1 MRVNKGMVAKM
12 DRTINGKGLEKLLN
26 PRRIMDSDFRSL
38 LFGKITEFCSSPN
51 ELAFFN
57 SINSKVKDTYFLFD
71 FSNNYSQVKQR
82 ISDVISVEWQNL
94 ERLEILNII
103 QKSTNIKENE
113 KYLLLLSIDLSD
125 FIING
130 NWQCSEIDITSHHS
144 YVIVFTSEL
153 NKILSDR
160 SVNLSTIVD
169 DVKPLIIFYKKERL
183 LECFLKHFNSI
194 DWYVNATIRL
204 SREFLRYSKINSK
217 YQLRQEISEKSHIE
231 DADIGVM
238 KDEML
243 TMLMSRIRELF
254 LDKSNENH
262 SSAFSYII
270 KNTRCVGVKINK
282 KQFTN
287 RLESI
292 SNHYKDELRIFS
304 IKRNKENFHIT
315 TYEPTIV
322 IKENTIQS
330 ETTINI
336 PKVYEILDAFVDIYE
351 DYRQIVIKDLS
362 LPNLALPKRV
372 KIKKTKLGDLYL
384 KYTYK

>member
-1 MRVNKGMVAKM
+1 M
-12 DRTINGKGLEKLLN
+12 DRTLNSRGLEKLLN
-26 PRRIMDSDFRSL
+26 PRRNMDSDFRSR
-38 LFGKITEFCSSPN
+38 LFGKIIEFCSSHN

-71 FSNNYSQVKQR
+71 FSDTYSQVKQR
-82 ISDVISVEWQNL
+82 ISDVISVEWQDL
-94 ERLEILNII
+94 ERLEILEII
-103 QKSTNIKENE
+103 RKSTNIKENE

-130 NWQCSEIDITSHHS
+130 NWQYSEIDISSHYS

-153 NKILSDR
+153 NKILSNR
-160 SVNLSTIVD
+160 SVSLSTIVD
-169 DVKPLIIFYKKERL
+169 DIKPLITFYKKERL

-194 DWYVNATIRL
+194 NWYVHVTIRL
-204 SREFLRYSKINSK
+204 SRELLRYSKTNSK
-217 YQLRQEISEKSHIE
+217 YQVRQKISEKSHIE
-231 DADIGVM
+231 AADIGVM

-254 LDKSNENH
+254 LNKSDENH

-270 KNTRCVGVKINK
+270 KSTRCVAVKFKK
-282 KQFTN
+282 KQFTG
-287 RLESI
+287 RLELV
-292 SNHYKDELRIFS
+292 SNRYKDELKIFS

-322 IKENTIQS
+322 IKQNTIQS
-330 ETTINI
+330 ETNVNI
-336 PKVYEILDAFVDIYE
+336 TKVYEILDAFVDIYE
-351 DYRQIVIKDLS
+351 DYREIVIKDLS

-372 KIKKTKLGDLYL
+372 KIKKTKPGDLYL